1 MFKDGKIN
9 FDSVGEMEYMSS
21 VISETQRMYTVL
33 AGKRECKEDYEWN
46 GIVIPKKIEVDIS
59 FDTMTHDE
67 KYYPEPEK
75 FIPERERPVDSFLP
89 FGSGPRTCVAMRF
102 ALFEI
107 KLALTNI
114 LSKYRFEKCS
124 KTVVS
129 ENTAGDF

>member
-1 MFKDGKIN
+1 MD
-9 FDSVGEMEYMSS
+9 YMSS
-21 VISETQRMYTVL
+21 VVSETQRMYTVVS
-33 AGKRECKEDYEWN
+33 GKRECQEDYEWN

-75 FIPERERPVDSFLP
+75 FIPERERPVDCFMP
-89 FGSGPRTCVAMRF
+89 FGSGPRSCVAMRF

-107 KLALTNI
+107 KLALANI

-124 KTVVS
+124 KTNVS
-129 ENTAGDF
+129 ICLAMITLCYYSFLELYF